1 MRRLLIAATLFLLVP
16 VPALAGGG
24 GGGHVAQCPGFD
36 SGTSISMFDSCFSGT
51 AHFAPSETTITIRND
66 GALPHSYTAVDGSF
80 DTGQLEAGETAE
92 VTVDEPG
99 VYEVFCSLHGTAD
112 GGGMAGVL
120 LVGEAEVGP
129 VAAQLNLDEIRQA
142 VSDATGPLADRLDS
156 QAALIG
162 SLTTAQAHLTE
173 SIDVHD
179 SAQATDSAPATEPTR
194 SAGQLTWLLIT
205 AGAAAGLGIAAL
217 VAMVSNRRKPT
228 AAPGESWQPS
238 LEA

>member
-1 MRRLLIAATLFLLVP
+1 MRRLLMAATLILLVP
-16 VPALAGGG
+16 VPALAG

-36 SGTSISMFDSCFSGT
+36 SGTSVSMFDSCFSGT

-80 DTGQLEAGETAE
+80 DTGELQAGETSE

-99 VYEVFCSLHGTAD
+99 VYEVFCTLHGTAD

-129 VAAQLNLDEIRQA
+129 VAAQLNLDEIRRA
-142 VSDATGPLADRLDS
+142 VSEATGPLAARLDS
-156 QAALIG
+156 QATLIG
-162 SLTTAQAHLTE
+162 SLTTAQANLTE
-173 SIDVHD
+173 SVEDQD
-179 SAQATDSAPATEPTR
+179 SVVAGGTAPATEPTG
-194 SAGQLTWLLIT
+194 SDGQLNWLLVT
-205 AGAAAGLGIAAL
+205 AGVAAGLGLAAL
-217 VAMVSNRRKPT
+217 VAAVSNRRKPNT
-228 AAPGESWQPS
+228 APGESWQPS